1 MMIAGNRL
9 VDKLRQMAA
18 ALDGGIKDEMQL
30 RHDAQLD
37 AMRQLTAQKT
47 AGALQTLL
55 GFFVL
60 AIQTGEKDLG
70 MRIVARHFNAG
81 DGHQTHTRIVDSQ
94 AHQLGNFTL
103 HLLGYSVGSC
113 KISHCFFIMPSFVS
127 YVTCFFVGWAL
138 RVLLGLQPLTTTAY
152 PLRVL

>member
-1 MMIAGNRL
+1 
-9 VDKLRQMAA
+9 MAA

-37 AMRQLTAQKT
+37 AVRQLTAQKT

-94 AHQLGNFTL
+94 AHQLGNFAL

-113 KISHCFFIMPSFVS
+113 EVSHCYRVRPDYRARATSTVS
-127 YVTCFFVGWAL
+127 YTHL
-138 RVLLGLQPLTTTAY
+138 PLPTN
-152 PLRVL
+152 RE